1 MSADPVSTDPVR
13 AEAVFEAKRVLV
25 TGGTGS
31 LGAHLVDRLLAGI
44 DGRPAQITVLSRDEA
59 KQHDMRLR
67 LARRGRAT
75 DEVIYGEAAAQVR
88 FRVGD
93 VRDPRS
99 LRQAL
104 EGVDV
109 VVHAAAM
116 KQVPTCEYVPWEAVR
131 TNVEGTV
138 HLVDAVRAAG
148 GVETVVGV
156 STDKACLPVNVMGM
170 TKALMERI
178 LIEANLSDDGRTDDA
193 TRYVCVRYGNVVAS
207 RGSVIPMLVDQVAA
221 GGPLTLTD
229 PAMTRFFLTLDDAC
243 ATVAAAIAHGLPG
256 EIWVPHVGA
265 ARLVDVLD
273 AVRSGTDVDVEVVGI
288 RPGEKLHEQLVSAE
302 EALRTVLVGDYAVI
316 APLAP
321 EFTRRAGTPIGG
333 AWSSEAVDLDA
344 AAVAAL
350 LARAGVEVGAAPQ

>member
-1 MSADPVSTDPVR
+1 MSAEPVSTD
-13 AEAVFEAKRVLV
+13 AVFEAKRVLV

-31 LGAHLVDRLLAGI
+31 LGAHLVDRLLAGV

-75 DEVIYGEAAAQVR
+75 DEVIYGDAAAQVR

-170 TKALMERI
+170 TKALMERV
-178 LIEANLSDDGRTDDA
+178 LIEANLADDA

-273 AVRSGTDVDVEVVGI
+273 AVRAGTDVDVEVVGI

-321 EFTRRAGTPIGG
+321 EFARRAGTPIGG

-344 AAVAAL
+344 DAVAAL
-350 LARAGVEVGAAPQ
+350 LARAGVEVGATPR

>member
-1 MSADPVSTDPVR
+1 MSAEPVSTD
-13 AEAVFEAKRVLV
+13 AVFEAKRVLV

-31 LGAHLVDRLLAGI
+31 LGAHLVDRLLAGV

-75 DEVIYGEAAAQVR
+75 DEVIYGDAAAQVR

-170 TKALMERI
+170 TKALMERV
-178 LIEANLSDDGRTDDA
+178 LIEANLTDDA

-273 AVRSGTDVDVEVVGI
+273 AVRAGTDVDVEVVGI

-321 EFTRRAGTPIGG
+321 EFARRAGTPIGG

-350 LARAGVEVGAAPQ
+350 LARAGVEVGATPR

>member
-1 MSADPVSTDPVR
+1 MSAEPVSTDV
-13 AEAVFEAKRVLV
+13 VFEAKRVLV

-31 LGAHLVDRLLAGI
+31 LGAHLVDRLLAGV

-75 DEVIYGEAAAQVR
+75 DEVIYGDAAAQVR

-170 TKALMERI
+170 TKALMERV
-178 LIEANLSDDGRTDDA
+178 LIEANLTDDA

-273 AVRSGTDVDVEVVGI
+273 AVRAGTDVDVEVVGI

-321 EFTRRAGTPIGG
+321 EFARRAGTPIGG

-350 LARAGVEVGAAPQ
+350 LARAGVEVGATPR

>member
-1 MSADPVSTDPVR
+1 MSADPVSTD
-13 AEAVFEAKRVLV
+13 AVFEAKRVLV

-31 LGAHLVDRLLAGI
+31 LGAHLVDRLLAGV

-75 DEVIYGEAAAQVR
+75 DEVIYGDAAAQVR

-170 TKALMERI
+170 TKALMERV
-178 LIEANLSDDGRTDDA
+178 LIEANLTDDA

-273 AVRSGTDVDVEVVGI
+273 AVRAGTDVDVEVVGI

-321 EFTRRAGTPIGG
+321 EFARRAGTPIGG
-333 AWSSEAVDLDA
+333 AWSSEEVDLDA

-350 LARAGVEVGAAPQ
+350 LARAGVEVGATAR

>member
-1 MSADPVSTDPVR
+1 MSAEPVSTD
-13 AEAVFEAKRVLV
+13 AVFEAKRVLV

-31 LGAHLVDRLLAGI
+31 LGAHLVDRLLAGV

-75 DEVIYGEAAAQVR
+75 DEVIYGDAAAQVR

-170 TKALMERI
+170 TKALMERV
-178 LIEANLSDDGRTDDA
+178 LIEANLTDDA

-273 AVRSGTDVDVEVVGI
+273 AVRAGTDVDVEVVGI

-321 EFTRRAGTPIGG
+321 EFARRAGTPIGG

-344 AAVAAL
+344 DAVAAL
-350 LARAGVEVGAAPQ
+350 LARAGVEVGATPR

>member
-1 MSADPVSTDPVR
+1 MGDRGIR
-13 AEAVFEAKRVLV
+13 ARC
-25 TGGTGS
+25 
-31 LGAHLVDRLLAGI
+31 
-44 DGRPAQITVLSRDEA
+44 
-59 KQHDMRLR
+59 
-67 LARRGRAT
+67 ARR
-75 DEVIYGEAAAQVR
+75 
-88 FRVGD
+88 
-93 VRDPRS
+93 S
-99 LRQAL
+99 
-104 EGVDV
+104 GVDV

-148 GVETVVGV
+148 GVEAVVGV

-170 TKALMERI
+170 TKALMERV
-178 LIEANLSDDGRTDDA
+178 LIEANLTDDA

-243 ATVAAAIAHGLPG
+243 ATVAAAIAHGQPG

-273 AVRSGTDVDVEVVGI
+273 AVRAGTDVDVEVVGI

-302 EALRTVLVGDYAVI
+302 GRC
-316 APLAP
+316 APSSSATTPSSPRWPPSSPAAP
-321 EFTRRAGTPIGG
+321 ARRSAGRGAPGGRLTWTPPSPPC
-333 AWSSEAVDLDA
+333 W
-344 AAVAAL
+344 
-350 LARAGVEVGAAPQ
+350 RAGVEVGATPR